1 MQHDDA
7 GKFFA
12 DTQADG
18 SGAGA
23 PSALPA
29 TRVRPLTRR
38 RHARV
43 PGATAAVV
51 ERLAWIGADEPDD
64 GATAVSVIPGAG
76 LTRVT
81 RPAPAGADLEALLG
95 DEELGCRPGRHRE
108 DRSAWHLLR
117 RVPGWRPSPPAGD
130 ADADADAG
138 AHADAG
144 AEDGAGAENVTGADT
159 GTSGDHTS
167 GIEAEAGETGGET
180 ARVVHAPAVPAP
192 AVPAPAVPAPA
203 PAPAVPAPRGFDA
216 TDTAELPDLAGIAA
230 EIPAVHA
237 VPGVDVVPGRHFV
250 PAQNTGPLRVDLDVE
265 PAPVDSAAAPSAV
278 DLPFELPPARE
289 SVRQT
294 LPQHSA
300 APAHEALADPQSA
313 ARAALDAE
321 IAAAADL
328 PAQRDAATVPWYRQR
343 RRRSPAPS
351 LRAELQAAGVLLQH
365 AQGQPEI
372 ARIAAEQAARLV
384 DADVAALVLRAVEGP
399 RVLWLH
405 PGGPDAADLWGP
417 ATLNALLGVGEPV
430 RRVVEG
436 DPLAD
441 GAATSLLAVPVP
453 SGGAIAGTL
462 LARRH
467 EPRPFTAVEQDV
479 LSRLARMTGAALL
492 STARRVAFGRG
503 ELDEVT
509 GLAGAR
515 RLSGDVAAAVRTAD
529 RAGMPV
535 TVLAAHVLG
544 LSRLRTE
551 LGSPAADQVLGELA
565 RAFAGVMRIG
575 DIAYRIGEDEFAL
588 LSLPPTAPASLPSGS
603 VSRLS
608 PPRWSP
614 SWTCRGR
621 RARSPCGPRAS
632 RSRPYA
638 PGATRWTPL
647 PEPSSSTGRRC
658 AGRRA
663 QGPVAPERTVPA
675 RAAVSRRHP

>member
-1 MQHDDA
+1 VQHDDA

-64 GATAVSVIPGAG
+64 GVTAVSVVPGAG
-76 LTRVT
+76 LAPQVT

-130 ADADADAG
+130 ADADA
-138 AHADAG
+138 G
-144 AEDGAGAENVTGADT
+144 AEDGAGADNVTGADT
-159 GTSGDHTS
+159 GASAGHAS

-180 ARVVHAPAVPAP
+180 APVVPAPVVPAPVVPAPTVHAPT
-192 AVPAPAVPAPA
+192 
-203 PAPAVPAPRGFDA
+203 VPAPRGFDS
-216 TDTAELPDLAGIAA
+216 TDTAELPDLAGTAG
-230 EIPAVHA
+230 EVPGVPA
-237 VPGVDVVPGRHFV
+237 VPGVDVVPGRHLV
-250 PAQNTGPLRVDLDVE
+250 PTQNSNPLRGDHDLDQ
-265 PAPVDSAAAPSAV
+265 APVESAAAPSAV

-289 SVRQT
+289 SAPHR
-294 LPQHSA
+294 LPQQSA
-300 APAHEALADPQSA
+300 APAREALADPQSV

-372 ARIAAEQAARLV
+372 ARIAAEQAAQLV

-436 DPLAD
+436 DPLAG

-467 EPRPFTAVEQDV
+467 EPRMFTAVEQDV

-492 STARRVAFGRG
+492 TTARRVAFGRG

-588 LSLPPTAPASLPSGS
+588 LLPATDGAGVPAVRQRLEAVTAEVVAELDLPGS
-603 VSRLS
+603 
-608 PPRWSP
+608 PRQIALRTAGVP
-614 SWTCRGR
+614 LEAV
-621 RARSPCGPRAS
+621 RAGGDAVDAVARALELD
-632 RSRPYA
+632 RQKV
-638 PGATRWTPL
+638 RWTKGAAPR
-647 PEPSSSTGRRC
+647 SS
-658 AGRRA
+658 
-663 QGPVAPERTVPA
+663 
-675 RAAVSRRHP
+675 